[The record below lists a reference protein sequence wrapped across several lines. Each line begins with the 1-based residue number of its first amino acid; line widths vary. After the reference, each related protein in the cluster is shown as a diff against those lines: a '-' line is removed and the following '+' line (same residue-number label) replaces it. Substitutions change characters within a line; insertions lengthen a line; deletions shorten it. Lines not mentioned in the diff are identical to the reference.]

1 MSTADGDDFLS
12 SMIKKAQAFEWDA
25 PAEVF
30 EKDQEN
36 AVEHDSF
43 DDLSYEILQDTV
55 PALKKSMKNVANEHD
70 YVPPAYQDL
79 FNLMHGGDPE
89 FVDYRAMKDGYDA
102 NHEMLQ
108 GMFNTPEFEELR
120 KETAFDEYATA
131 FTMLSMEDDI
141 KEAFERT
148 KEAREA
154 RKQAMEAMQAAA
166 QALQQALQNAQQA
179 QQQGQ
184 GQQGAGQGL
193 QQALSEAE
201 AAAQAA
207 AAAQQQQSQAAQ
219 HGAQALQG
227 AAKQAQKDLNEEE
240 AAASAYG
247 IGPGQ
252 LKIMPWEERQALTRE
267 LNHGKL
273 KKLADMIGAW
283 REYADA
289 ERRRSIAK
297 HPSEVFDVE
306 LGNNIARL
314 VSTEINSIA
323 MPELEDLF
331 WLRYA
336 NQGLMQWQERGPAV
350 LGKGPIILVC
360 DESGSMGAP
369 VDREGNTREMW
380 SKAIGLALADQAR
393 RGKRDFYYIGFSSGY
408 EQWRLDFPNGETPI
422 DKVKQFATHFFQ
434 GGTEYTK
441 PLTMALDIMKEHAEA
456 GRPRPDIVFVTDDDC
471 RVPEEFVEKWR
482 AAREEM
488 GMTVYGIQIGGSALR
503 NTMPLLCDKTI
514 DLSQINSDPEG
525 MTELFR
531 TI

>member
-1 MSTADGDDFLS
+1 
-12 SMIKKAQAFEWDA
+12 MIKKAEAFDWDA
-25 PAEVF
+25 GQAPV

-43 DDLSYEILQDTV
+43 DDLSYELLQDTV

-79 FNLMHGGDPE
+79 FNLLHGGDPE
-89 FVDYRAMKDGYDA
+89 FVDYASMKEGYDA
-102 NHEMLQ
+102 NHEMLEN
-108 GMFNTPEFEELR
+108 MFGTPEFEELR

-141 KEAFERT
+141 KEAFGRT
-148 KEAREA
+148 KDAREA
-154 RKQAMEAMQAAA
+154 RKQAMEALA
-166 QALQQALQNAQQA
+166 QAQQALSQALQNAQQS

-184 GQQGAGQGL
+184 GQAQAGQGL
-193 QQALSEAE
+193 QKALSQAE

-207 AAAQQQQSQAAQ
+207 AAAQMAQQQAAQ

-240 AAASAYG
+240 QAASAYG

-252 LKIMPWEERQALTRE
+252 LQVMPWEERRALTAE

-273 KKLADMIGAW
+273 KKLADMIGSW
-283 REYADA
+283 RMYADA

-297 HPSEVFDVE
+297 HPSEMFDVE
-306 LGNNIARL
+306 LGNNISRL

-323 MPELEDLF
+323 IPELEDLF

-336 NQGLMQWQERGPAV
+336 NQGLMQWQERGPMSM
-350 LGKGPIILVC
+350 GKGPIILVC

-393 RGKRDFYYIGFSSGY
+393 RGKRDFYYIGFASGY

-422 DKVKQFATHFFQ
+422 EKVKQFATHFFC
-434 GGTEYTK
+434 GGTEYTR
-441 PLTMALDIMKEHAEA
+441 PLTMALEIMREHAEA

-471 RVPEEFVEKWR
+471 RVPDEFVENWR
-482 AAREEM
+482 TARDEM
-488 GMTVYGIQIGGSALR
+488 GMTVYGVQIGGSAIR

-514 DLSQINSDPEG
+514 DLTQINSDPEG

-531 TI
+531 TII